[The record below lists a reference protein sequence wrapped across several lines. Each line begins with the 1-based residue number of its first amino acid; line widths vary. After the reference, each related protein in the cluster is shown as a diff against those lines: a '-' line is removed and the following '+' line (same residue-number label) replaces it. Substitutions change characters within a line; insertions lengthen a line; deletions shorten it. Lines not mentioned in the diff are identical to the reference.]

1 MFTVNSYIPII
12 LILCS
17 VYLSICPEANLASIF
32 IGYRV
37 FQGCSD
43 FGLESK
49 GILQTVPVRVS
60 CGQMP
65 GVLVA
70 LWGQSV

>member
-49 GILQTVPVRVS
+49 GIL
-60 CGQMP
+60 
-65 GVLVA
+65 
-70 LWGQSV
+70 